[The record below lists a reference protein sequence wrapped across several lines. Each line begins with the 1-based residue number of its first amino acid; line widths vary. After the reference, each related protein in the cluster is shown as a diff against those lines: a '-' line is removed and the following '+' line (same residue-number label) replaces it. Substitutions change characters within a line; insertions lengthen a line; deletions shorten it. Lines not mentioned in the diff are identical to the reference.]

1 MLRVTVILVPDRVE
15 ENVREPARADIG
27 NVSRGGGALAN
38 YRVRVKETNV
48 EGGKLGEIKDYP
60 RWSASIWYLVF
71 RVIAK
76 AQYGE
81 EQIPERPPLLE
92 VPIRRGDG
100 FSYVRFADLPEP
112 IRTAFRE
119 NLDRAMSGGPPGDGT
134 PGGCAFADDWVR
146 FQAGE
151 R

>member
-1 MLRVTVILVPDRVE
+1 MLRVIVSLVPNGDESRACE
-15 ENVREPARADIG
+15 LARAEIG
-27 NVSRGGGALAN
+27 NVSRGALAS
-38 YRVRVKETNV
+38 YRARVSEEHVTDGKLASVKE
-48 EGGKLGEIKDYP
+48 YP
-60 RWSASIWYLVF
+60 RWSASIWDLVL
-71 RVIAK
+71 RCVAK

-81 EQIPERPPLLE
+81 EQIPPRPELLE
-92 VPIRRGDG
+92 IPMRRGDG
-100 FSYVRFADLPEP
+100 YSYVRLADLPEP

-134 PGGCAFADDWVR
+134 PGGCAFAEDWLR